1 MRFELSATANQALQ
15 GEINRSIIYN
25 HIRENSPVSRTEV
38 ARTLGISPSAVT
50 RVVNALVREK
60 YVLEA
65 EKVET
70 PVGKRPTPLRINGQK
85 GSVLAVDLS
94 QDRLRLG
101 LYDFAGALLSR
112 RTGFRIQGRRES
124 VDRLME
130 EIHGFLE
137 AYLKETGQSL
147 KRLGL
152 GMIGLGIPADVD
164 VETGRILSACLY
176 EEWYGVNFKE
186 KLEKEFRLPVLVEK
200 DVTLSVLAEKRV
212 GAGRNH
218 RNIAFIEVSN
228 GVSAGIICNEQ
239 LIRGASGSAGQIAF
253 GVINPDSESFRGQN
267 MGYLDKCASIQ
278 GIRQRMAQEIGR
290 GGVSSIAALPGF
302 KAEEVDPAAVC
313 QAALDGDQLASEVIG
328 HAVGLLAR
336 SLLNL
341 VLVVNPD
348 VLVLGGL
355 VSNLPGAD
363 KLFAAAIAGYIS
375 QAIPFKVPEVRIS
388 ALGEEVVLVGASLRA
403 VEALVAGS
411 FPYRLGG
418 GSV

>member
-1 MRFELSATANQALQ
+1 MRFEVSTTANQALQ

-25 HIRENSPVSRTEV
+25 YIRESGPVSRTHV

-60 YVLEA
+60 YLLEA

-70 PVGKRPTPLRINGQK
+70 PVGKRPTLLRINGQK

-94 QDRLRLG
+94 QDRVRLG
-101 LYDFAGALLSR
+101 LYDFGGGLLSER
-112 RTGFRIQGRRES
+112 KGFRILGRRES
-124 VDRLME
+124 ADRLLA
-130 EIHGFLE
+130 EIHAFLE
-137 AYLKETGQSL
+137 AYLEGSGLSQ

-152 GMIGLGIPADVD
+152 GLISVGIPADVD
-164 VETGRILSACLY
+164 VQTGRILSACLY
-176 EEWYGVNFKE
+176 ADWYGINFKE
-186 KLEKEFRLPVLVEK
+186 KLEQEFRLPALVEK

-228 GVSAGIICNEQ
+228 GVSAGIICDDR

-253 GVINPDSESFRGQN
+253 QVINPESERFRSEN
-267 MGYLDKCASIQ
+267 LGYLDRHASMQ
-278 GIRQRMAQEIGR
+278 GIRARMAEELGR
-290 GGVSSIAALPGF
+290 GRRSSVTSMPAFRIDDL
-302 KAEEVDPAAVC
+302 DPAAVC
-313 QAALDGDQLASEVIG
+313 QAALDGDELAGEVIA
-328 HAVGLLAR
+328 HVVGLLGR
-336 SLLNL
+336 GLLNL
-341 VLVVNPD
+341 VLAVNPE
-348 VLVLGGL
+348 VLILGGH
-355 VSNLPGAD
+355 VSNLPGAQQ
-363 KLFAAAIAGYIS
+363 LFASAIASYIA

-388 ALGEEVVLVGASLRA
+388 TLGEEVVLVGASLHA

-418 GSV
+418 GAS

>member
-1 MRFELSATANQALQ
+1 MRFEVSATANQALQ

-25 HIRENSPVSRTEV
+25 YIRENGPASRTDV

-50 RVVNALVREK
+50 RVVNALVRER
-60 YVLEA
+60 YLLEA

-70 PVGKRPTPLRINGQK
+70 PVGKRPTLLRINGHK

-94 QDRLRLG
+94 QDRVRLG
-101 LYDFAGALLSR
+101 LFDFGGGLLSKR
-112 RTGFRIQGRRES
+112 KGFRIQGRSES
-124 VDRLME
+124 ADRLME

-137 AYLKETGQSL
+137 AYLKDTGQSQ

-152 GMIGLGIPADVD
+152 GMISLGIPADVD
-164 VETGRILSACLY
+164 VQTGRILSACLY
-176 EEWYGVNFKE
+176 ADWYSINFKE
-186 KLEKEFRLPVLVEK
+186 KLEQEFRLPALVEK

-228 GVSAGIICNEQ
+228 GVSAGIICDDR

-253 GVINPDSESFRGQN
+253 EVINPESERFRSGD
-267 MGYLDKCASIQ
+267 MGYLDRHASMQ
-278 GIRQRMAQEIGR
+278 GIRERMVEELGR
-290 GGVSSIAALPGF
+290 GRESSVTALPGF
-302 KAEEVDPAAVC
+302 RIDDLDPAAVC
-313 QAALDGDQLASEVIG
+313 QAALDGDELAGEVIT
-328 HAVGLLAR
+328 HVVGLLAKG
-336 SLLNL
+336 LLNL
-341 VLVVNPD
+341 VLAINPE
-348 VLVLGGL
+348 VLILGGH
-355 VSNLPGAD
+355 VSNLPGAER
-363 KLFAAAIAGYIS
+363 LFASAIASYIE

-388 ALGEEVVLVGASLRA
+388 TLGEEVVLVGASLRA

-418 GSV
+418 GSA